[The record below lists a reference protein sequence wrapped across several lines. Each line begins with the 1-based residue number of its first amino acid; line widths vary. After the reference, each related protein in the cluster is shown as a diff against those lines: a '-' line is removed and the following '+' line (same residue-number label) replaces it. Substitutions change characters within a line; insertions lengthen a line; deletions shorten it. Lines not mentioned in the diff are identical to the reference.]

1 MVGLSDATLLSTAA
15 ASAPITRNDDRII
28 ETSIPSRLDSLR
40 WSGFHT
46 RVVLALGI
54 TWILDG
60 LEVTLAG
67 ALSGALKESPTLQFS
82 NFDVGFS
89 NSAYLA
95 GAVLGALGF
104 GWLTDRI
111 GRKKLFLIKLSLFII
126 APAATAATA
135 LSWNVASYA
144 LFRFLTGAGIG
155 GEYTA
160 INSTIQ

>member
-1 MVGLSDATLLSTAA
+1 MNSQPSPALSYNATGSEP
-15 ASAPITRNDDRII
+15 APGNDDRVI

-67 ALSGALKESPTLQFS
+67 ALSGALKESPVLHFT

-89 NSAYLA
+89 NRAYLA

-104 GWLTDRI
+104 GW
-111 GRKKLFLIKLSLFII
+111 
-126 APAATAATA
+126 ATARA
-135 LSWNVASYA
+135 
-144 LFRFLTGAGIG
+144 
-155 GEYTA
+155 
-160 INSTIQ
+160 